1 MHRTRLLRTVLVVM
15 AATLV
20 IAAGCSNDN
29 NDNKAS
35 SSTTATT
42 VKAPKD
48 IQIGAGMNDP
58 KDSTIAVLQFMPAKV
73 TVAVGTPVNW
83 QWSGTEPHSVTF
95 LAPGQQLPPPGSDPS
110 LFQPSPKAG
119 PFTVDGT
126 SMVNSGLQ
134 PLGPG
139 TPTTFQA
146 SFSKP
151 GSYSYHCVIH
161 PQMVGEIDVVAAGG
175 TADTPA
181 QVATARAA
189 DQAKWLAEGRAAKA
203 KFDSAAPE
211 SKKNADGS
219 TTWTVYMGTS
229 TPHTDILAFGP
240 VSASIKPGDTV
251 TFVDDSGAPH
261 TASFFGKG
269 AKQITSP
276 LDPAVDPP
284 YPGKSPQVLTDT
296 GFYNTGLL
304 PPNAGSPAPPL
315 VARSFSFKVPSAG
328 TYSYVCLLHSVSGM
342 TGSINA
348 AA

>member
-1 MHRTRLLRTVLVVM
+1 MKRSRLLRTVLVVM

-20 IAAGCSNDN
+20 IAAGCGNDD
-29 NDNKAS
+29 NDNKAA
-35 SSTTATT
+35 STTTST

-48 IQIGAGMNDP
+48 IEIGAGVNDP

-83 QWSGTEPHSVTF
+83 QWNGTEPHSVTF
-95 LAPGQQLPPPGSDPS
+95 LAPGQQLPPPGSDAS

-139 TPTTFQA
+139 TPTTYQV

-151 GSYSYHCVIH
+151 GSYQYHCVIH
-161 PQMVGEIDVVAAGG
+161 PQMVGEVDVVAAGG
-175 TADTPA
+175 TVDTA
-181 QVATARAA
+181 SKVANERAA

-203 KFDSAAPE
+203 KFASAKPE

-219 TTWTVYMGTS
+219 TTWTVYMGT
-229 TPHTDILAFGP
+229 TTAHTDILAFSP
-240 VSASIKPGDTV
+240 VSADIKPGDTV
-251 TFVDDSGAPH
+251 TFVNDSGAPH

-284 YPGKSPQVLTDT
+284 APGASPQVLTSS
-296 GFYNTGLL
+296 GFWNTGLL

-315 VARSFSFKVPSAG
+315 AKRSYSYKVPSAG

-342 TGSINA
+342 TGTIDA

>member
-1 MHRTRLLRTVLVVM
+1 MHRSRLLRTVLVVM
-15 AATLV
+15 AAALV
-20 IAAGCSNDN
+20 ITAGCSNDDN
-29 NDNKAS
+29 NKAS

-48 IQIGAGMNDP
+48 IQIGAGLNDP

-95 LAPGQQLPPPGSDPS
+95 LAPGVTLPPPGSDTS
-110 LFQPSPKAG
+110 VFEPSPKTG

-126 SMVNSGLQ
+126 STVNSGLQ

-139 TPTTFQA
+139 TPTTYQV
-146 SFSKP
+146 SFTKP
-151 GSYSYHCVIH
+151 GAYQYHCVIH
-161 PQMVGEIDVVAAGG
+161 PGMIGEVDVVAAGG
-175 TADTPA
+175 AVDTPA
-181 QVATARAA
+181 KVATARAA

-203 KFDSAAPE
+203 KFDAAKPE
-211 SKKNADGS
+211 SKKNDDGS

-229 TPHTDILAFGP
+229 TEHTDILAFSP
-240 VSASIKPGDTV
+240 TSTDIKPGDTV
-251 TFVDDSGAPH
+251 DFVNDSAAPH

-284 YPGKSPQVLTDT
+284 YPGASPQVLTST
-296 GFYNTGLL
+296 GFWNTGIVA
-304 PPNAGSPAPPL
+304 PNAGSPAPPL
-315 VARSFSFKVPSAG
+315 AARTYSYKVPSAG
-328 TYSYVCLLHSVSGM
+328 TYSYVCLLHSVDRKSVV
-342 TGSINA
+342 
-348 AA
+348 